1 LNLHDISAE
10 VLLCTREAMG
20 SATSCQPADTCCRW
34 CLMLEGVVIV
44 AGAMVGIALVEVV
57 VMKALALGVLALA
70 DKEYL
75 WLATT
80 LLVLL
85 SLAPSAT
92 TRFELSS

>member
-1 LNLHDISAE
+1 
-10 VLLCTREAMG
+10 
-20 SATSCQPADTCCRW
+20 
-34 CLMLEGVVIV
+34 MLEGVVIV

-92 TRFELSS
+92 ARFELSS